1 MKDIIEKNNG
11 VTLLALVITIVVL
24 LIIAGITVYEGKE
37 TINRLK
43 LEELRTNMLLIQAK
57 SKEYVEEANFK
68 IGKSTDETKI
78 AEIRKAIYETEA
90 KLEPAT
96 GISTS
101 SEIPVSECYKVT
113 AEAMKQWGL
122 DKVELENKE
131 YYLIKFDD
139 SNATVEVYNTLGYNG
154 RYSLTEI
161 DNIEK

>member
-1 MKDIIEKNNG
+1 MKNIIEKNNG

-37 TINRLK
+37 TINRAK

-101 SEIPVSECYKVT
+101 SEIPVSECYRVT
-113 AEAMKQWGL
+113 QEAMKEWGL
-122 DKVELENKE
+122 DKVELKNKE
-131 YYLIKFDD
+131 YYLIKFND

-154 RYSLTEI
+154 KYSLTEI

>member
-37 TINRLK
+37 TINRSK

-154 RYSLTEI
+154 RCSLTEI

>member
-37 TINRLK
+37 TINRSK
-43 LEELRTNMLLIQAK
+43 LEELRTNMLLIQTK

-122 DKVELENKE
+122 DKVELKNKE

>member
-37 TINRLK
+37 TINRAK

-90 KLEPAT
+90 
-96 GISTS
+96 
-101 SEIPVSECYKVT
+101 
-113 AEAMKQWGL
+113 
-122 DKVELENKE
+122 
-131 YYLIKFDD
+131 
-139 SNATVEVYNTLGYNG
+139 
-154 RYSLTEI
+154 
-161 DNIEK
+161 

>member
-37 TINRLK
+37 TINRSK

-122 DKVELENKE
+122 DKVELKNKKSFFVEKEKKIYKIKKENYPQKVGKMCVICE
-131 YYLIKFDD
+131 LCK
-139 SNATVEVYNTLGYNG
+139 V
-154 RYSLTEI
+154 
-161 DNIEK
+161 